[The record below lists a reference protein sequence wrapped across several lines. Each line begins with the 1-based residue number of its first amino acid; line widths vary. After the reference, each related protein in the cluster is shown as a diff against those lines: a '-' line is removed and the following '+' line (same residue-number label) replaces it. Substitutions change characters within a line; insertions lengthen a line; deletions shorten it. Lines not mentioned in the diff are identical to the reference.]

1 MSTTYPVSKIWRS
14 LPANLPSFLGT
25 YITQSLKQRSVQ
37 NPVRVFFRA
46 DDIGVPGK
54 QFTRLIDIFAR
65 HKAPLCLAVVPVWL
79 TPVRWSAIL
88 NISRKTSS
96 LWCWHQHGWRHKNY
110 EKQLKKQEFGPSR
123 PAADIKQ
130 DLVRGRQRLASI
142 MGPHLDPIF
151 TPPWNRCSADTLNLL
166 KQLDYHAVSRSI
178 GAMPRVPK
186 GLCDIPVHIDLHT
199 RRDTDSNEG
208 WQKLFLELGNALT
221 GDICGIMIH
230 HQRMND
236 AAFHFMDALLNVL
249 SQSDQC
255 RLVRMTDLV
264 QEIKS

>member
-1 MSTTYPVSKIWRS
+1 MSTTYPVSRIWRS
-14 LPANLPSFLGT
+14 PPDNLPSLLGT
-25 YITQSLKQRSVQ
+25 CIPRFLKRRSVQ

-79 TPVRWSAIL
+79 TPARWSAIL
-88 NISRKTSS
+88 NICRKTPF

-123 PAADIKQ
+123 PAADVKQ
-130 DLVRGRQRLASI
+130 DLVRGQQRLASI
-142 MGPHLDPIF
+142 MGTHLYPIF
-151 TPPWNRCSADTLNLL
+151 TPPWNRCSADTLHLL
-166 KQLDYHAVSRSI
+166 KQLDFHAVSRAI
-178 GAMPRVPK
+178 GAKPRVPE

-199 RRDTDSNEG
+199 RRDRHSEDG
-208 WQKLFLELGNALT
+208 WQKLFLELGDALA

-236 AAFHFMDALLNVL
+236 AAFHFMDSLLKIL
-249 SQSDQC
+249 SKSNPCQ
-255 RLVRMTDLV
+255 LVSMTDLV
-264 QEIKS
+264 QEK